1 MPIALA
7 DLLDKQQVILRLS
20 SRKPVN
26 TIREI
31 VQMLAHTG
39 KIAKPEAFLEQMLA
53 RERTHPSIVEDGV
66 AFKHA
71 RTDLV
76 GPRSQQQSR
85 I

>member
-1 MPIALA
+1 
-7 DLLDKQQVILRLS
+7 
-20 SRKPVN
+20 
-26 TIREI
+26 
-31 VQMLAHTG
+31 MLAHTG